1 MKVEL
6 TSEQLDTLLTV
17 VTRASIAHET
27 SEHDHRTSGLDI
39 LADREREK
47 HALAELALQFLIS
60 AKVKAMRQYTITDIG
75 EQR

>member
-27 SEHDHRTSGLDI
+27 SESDHRASGLHI

-47 HALAELALQFLIS
+47 HAAAEAALRFLIN
-60 AKVKAMRQYTITDIG
+60 AKVEAIRHYTITDIR